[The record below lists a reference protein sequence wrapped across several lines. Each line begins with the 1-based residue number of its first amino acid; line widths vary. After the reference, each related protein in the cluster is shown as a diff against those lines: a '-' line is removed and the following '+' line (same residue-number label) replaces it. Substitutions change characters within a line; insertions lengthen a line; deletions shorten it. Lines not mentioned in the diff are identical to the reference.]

1 MATGSTDGDERMIGG
16 YTGSDG
22 NEWSF
27 TKLRDGH
34 MIEVVKITPTGDVV
48 VAPHATTDDLRNAL
62 HVLAELLRDH
72 LAGDV
77 LARNISI
84 DVRF

>member
-1 MATGSTDGDERMIGG
+1 METGSTDDSERSGAWRG
-16 YTGSDG
+16 RDGNRWSFARTSDG
-22 NEWSF
+22 P
-27 TKLRDGH
+27 L
-34 MIEVVKITPTGDVV
+34 IEVVKITPTGDII

-72 LAGDV
+72 LAGDK

-84 DVRF
+84 DVRL